1 MTKMRVK
8 EGCELMY
15 PDGGPRGIA
24 GYIVDWN
31 RNVERSACEGQ
42 EDSMEPCGDFHS
54 ADPVD
59 PSRRAEPVAAPKPK
73 AKKKAKKSAAK
84 K

>member
-15 PDGGPRGIA
+15 PDGGPRGEA
-24 GYIVDWN
+24 GYIVDWE
-31 RNVERSACEGQ
+31 RNVERVACEGQ
-42 EDSMEPCGDFHS
+42 EDSLEPCGDFHS

-59 PSRRAEPVAAPKPK
+59 ADRRGQPVDAPKPKKK
-73 AKKKAKKSAAK
+73 AKKKAAK

>member
-8 EGCELMY
+8 EGCELKY
-15 PDGGPRGIA
+15 PDGTVRGIA
-24 GYIVDWN
+24 GYIVNWSN
-31 RNVERSACEGQ
+31 AEQLACEGQ
-42 EDSMEPCGDFHS
+42 EDSLESCGDFHS

-59 PSRRAEPVAAPKPK
+59 ASMLEVEAPAPKK
-73 AKKKAKKSAAK
+73 AKKKAKKKAAK